1 MAHDVNW
8 FSQLGAN
15 VRARREAIRQSQEE
29 LADRAG
35 IDVRYLGGIERAQ
48 RNPSLKVLIAI
59 AKALEASPIDLLM
72 CEEERIEVI
81 NGSREE

>member
-1 MAHDVNW
+1 MAKNVNW

-15 VRARREAIRQSQEE
+15 VRTRREALRQSQEE

-48 RNPSLKVLIAI
+48 RNPSLKVITAI
-59 AKALEASPIDLLM
+59 AEALMASPIELM
-72 CEEERIEVI
+72 TGLYEDD
-81 NGSREE
+81 

>member
-1 MAHDVNW
+1 MAKNVNW

-15 VRARREAIRQSQEE
+15 VRARREALRQSQEE

-48 RNPSLKVLIAI
+48 RNPSLKVITAI
-59 AKALEASPIDLLM
+59 AEALMASPIELM
-72 CEEERIEVI
+72 TGLYEDD
-81 NGSREE
+81 